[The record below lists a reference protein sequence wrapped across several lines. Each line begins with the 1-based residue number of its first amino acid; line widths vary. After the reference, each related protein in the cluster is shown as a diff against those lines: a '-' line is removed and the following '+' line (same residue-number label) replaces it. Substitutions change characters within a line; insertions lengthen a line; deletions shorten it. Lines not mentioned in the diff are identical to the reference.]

1 MKSIIL
7 ALSFVLSSSA
17 FASSGAVL
25 LDCNISSGPD
35 QQVTVRATPEGLLLV
50 ELTNSGSV
58 VTRALSQK
66 EWASKSIKLR
76 SESKFESGTMKLVN
90 GQWAYKI
97 AGNMGFADCSANSY
111 SN

>member
-35 QQVTVRATPEGLLLV
+35 QQVTVRATPEGLL
-50 ELTNSGSV
+50 
-58 VTRALSQK
+58 
-66 EWASKSIKLR
+66 R